1 MAPQKFDNS
10 TIGLLKGLN
19 ATKHFEFSTCLAKPL
34 HCWWL
39 KWSPSVQV
47 ALPVMLLAHP
57 HFQWGCHQRMD
68 ARTRPICAVP
78 KMDSV
83 KLAFASG
90 TIELVSALIPHS
102 SLVYATLPLR
112 KTSRSK
118 KQSWNEEWEQK
129 PIYASLPLRKTSAAT
144 SPLRQLAL
152 ASSFW
157 SLLWIG
163 FTPIPFLYLQRWHV
177 WVVTLGMCQLKTC
190 DRWAGHLSVMLAVC
204 TMSVHTANMM
214 PFSVSSRCGVTF
226 SRHAAK
232 ILTCDCK
239 KQPSRGA
246 SSFVF
251 SVETVS
257 SRMWLQENGRD
268 TLVWCILCL
277 AFVRPLP

>member
-1 MAPQKFDNS
+1 
-10 TIGLLKGLN
+10 
-19 ATKHFEFSTCLAKPL
+19 
-34 HCWWL
+34 
-39 KWSPSVQV
+39 
-47 ALPVMLLAHP
+47 
-57 HFQWGCHQRMD
+57 MD

-129 PIYASLPLRKTSAAT
+129 PIYASLPLRKTSATT

-214 PFSVSSRCGVTF
+214 PFSVSSRCGVN
-226 SRHAAK
+226 
-232 ILTCDCK
+232 I
-239 KQPSRGA
+239 QPSCCQKVSLLHLRISGQLSA
-246 SSFVF
+246 GLAARPVIFSPHPIMEEDWKTLSFLAAFSSPA
-251 SVETVS
+251 T
-257 SRMWLQENGRD
+257 RL
-268 TLVWCILCL
+268 
-277 AFVRPLP
+277 PLLYSQQLWHHRNLTIQQ

>member
-1 MAPQKFDNS
+1 
-10 TIGLLKGLN
+10 
-19 ATKHFEFSTCLAKPL
+19 
-34 HCWWL
+34 
-39 KWSPSVQV
+39 
-47 ALPVMLLAHP
+47 
-57 HFQWGCHQRMD
+57 MD

-190 DRWAGHLSVMLAVC
+190 DSWAGHLSVMLAVC

-214 PFSVSSRCGVTF
+214 PFSVSSRCGVN
-226 SRHAAK
+226 
-232 ILTCDCK
+232 I
-239 KQPSRGA
+239 QPSCCQN
-246 SSFVF
+246 SHL
-251 SVETVS
+251 
-257 SRMWLQENGRD
+257 WLQETAESRCIFICFQCGDCVEPNVAARKREGHVSLVHLVSGICTSP
-268 TLVWCILCL
+268 TLSVI
-277 AFVRPLP
+277 